1 MVLSV
6 LVKYTHIVKCRVKC
20 CTEQV
25 LQREI
30 ALEMM
35 RDSFDQKQLEEA
47 KSLDQVSYTDDYLG
61 EKAAADSWEL
71 SLHSFLR
78 QEGIPFQ
85 TEDEMRAKGEL
96 EITHTVFISSSISL
110 LLISTFSCVRLHQHP
125 RCGILCGE
133 RREDQLSVCEVDGLQ
148 ELLRQR
154 NRPIVL
160 QETCEADPKIQYGVR
175 RERRSSVQTRLL
187 GRSGK

>member
-1 MVLSV
+1 
-6 LVKYTHIVKCRVKC
+6 
-20 CTEQV
+20 
-25 LQREI
+25 
-30 ALEMM
+30 MM

-96 EITHTVFISSSISL
+96 EITRTVFISSSISL
-110 LLISTFSCVRLHQHP
+110 LLISTSANTSFLPFSCVRLHQHP

-160 QETCEADPKIQYGVR
+160 QETCEADPKIQCGVR
-175 RERRSSVQTRLL
+175 RDRRSSVQTRLL